1 MCLCSLR
8 ISSYDISNYEAIYYN
23 RQTSNI
29 RRTLLGNKIVDHADL
44 VGAFSNYTFIFDL
57 TPGFNGLGKDNCKT
71 RQKSFKL
78 CNLMRL
84 MLNILRYVLW
94 ILWQWL
100 TSIC

>member
-29 RRTLLGNKIVDHADL
+29 SRTLVGNKIGIACWRC
-44 VGAFSNYTFIFDL
+44 SNYTFIFDL

-78 CNLMRL
+78 CNLVRL
-84 MLNILRYVLW
+84 ISNILRYVLW
-94 ILWQWL
+94 ILW
-100 TSIC
+100 